1 MNLPVKTSE
10 THQRHHLV
18 RLEESLIHQILAKA
32 VANQIGLDLTASN
45 VDYRVTISTVSP
57 GSIGPDS
64 SRKAANVV
72 IIEDFGPT
80 GG

>member
-1 MNLPVKTSE
+1 MNLPVHTHE
-10 THQRHHLV
+10 TNQRHHLV

-32 VANQIGLDLTASN
+32 VADQIGIDLSATN
-45 VDYRVTISTVSP
+45 VDFRVSISTP
-57 GSIGPDS
+57 NAGSIS
-64 SRKAANVV
+64 SDFNRKSATVT

>member
-1 MNLPVKTSE
+1 MNLPIHTHE
-10 THQRHHLV
+10 TNQRHHLV
-18 RLEESLIHQILAKA
+18 RLEESLIHQILARA
-32 VANQIGLDLTASN
+32 VADQIGLDLTASN
-45 VDYRVTISTVSP
+45 VDYRVTISTASP

-64 SRKAANVV
+64 SRKAANVT

>member
-1 MNLPVKTSE
+1 MDFPIHTHE
-10 THQRHHLV
+10 TNQRHHSV
-18 RLEESLIHQILAKA
+18 RLEESLIHQILARA
-32 VANQIGLDLTASN
+32 VADQIGVDLTASN

-64 SRKAANVV
+64 SRKSANVV